1 MPDHAGLFGL
11 HMGMSLLPGVLAMAV
26 ALWADRRWGEPPAW
40 AHPVV
45 AMGRFL
51 GMWTDRLC
59 ALPAASARL
68 GGVLAWWLGAL
79 LVLAVGL
86 VLEIGVGMGLSVW
99 LRDDAGLPVASGGVI
114 YLLGKG
120 VLTGL
125 LLKPVLAARMLF
137 DEVQAVETAL
147 ATSIQAGRARL
158 SRLVSREVSSLDEA
172 EVREAAIETLAENLN
187 DSVVAPLCWFVLAGL
202 PGAWLYRYANTADAM
217 WGYRDHREAMGWWA
231 ARSDDWLSC
240 LPARLTALALC
251 AAAWRWP
258 GWPRMA
264 DEAARTPS
272 PNGGWPM
279 GTMGVLLG
287 VHLRKPGVYALNP
300 AGRAVQAGDVAQALA
315 WSRQAVGVTAVALTL
330 AWLMVAVVGVVGVML
345 GGPHA

>member
-1 MPDHAGLFGL
+1 MPDHAGMFGL
-11 HMGMSLLPGVLAMAV
+11 HMAMSLLPGVLAMAV
-26 ALWADRRWGEPPAW
+26 ALWADRLWGEPPAW

-45 AMGRFL
+45 AMGRYL
-51 GMWTDRLC
+51 SVWTDRLC
-59 ALPAASARL
+59 ALPTAPARL
-68 GGVLAWWLGAL
+68 GGVLAWWLGAM
-79 LVLAVGL
+79 LVLAFGL
-86 VLEIGVGMGLSVW
+86 LLEIGVGMGLSVW
-99 LRDDAGLPVASGGVI
+99 LRDDAGLPAASGWLI

-125 LLKPVLAARMLF
+125 LLKPTLAARMLF
-137 DEVQAVETAL
+137 DEVHAVEAAL
-147 ATSIQAGRARL
+147 ATSLRAGRVRL
-158 SRLVSREVSSLDEA
+158 SRLVSRDVSSLGEA

-187 DSVVAPLCWFVLAGL
+187 DSVVAPLFWFVLAGL

-231 ARSDDWLSC
+231 ARSDDWLSW

-279 GTMGVLLG
+279 GTLAVLLG
-287 VHLRKPGVYALNP
+287 VCLSKPGVYTLNP
-300 AGRAVQAGDVAQALA
+300 AGRSVQPEDVPQALT
-315 WSRQAVGVTAVALTL
+315 WSRQTVGMVVASLTL
-330 AWLMVAVVGVVGVML
+330 AWLMVALLAAVGTMSGAQ
-345 GGPHA
+345 HA